1 MFDFVLQR
9 SFLEAFV
16 VIGVA
21 VTVIGIYWRIIL
33 IGGAALAFF
42 VIVAN
47 HTSEAEVKPNV
58 EITQSVPVVQPNQE
72 VLKEVIISPPVKQ
85 VDPRRAEYVRDC
97 VAHGFA
103 KQWCRDNWDDKLEK
117 EE

>member
-21 VTVIGIYWRIIL
+21 ITVIGIYWRIIL
-33 IGGAALAFF
+33 IGGAALALI

-47 HTSEAEVKPNV
+47 HTSEAEVKPT
-58 EITQSVPVVQPNQE
+58 IQIAQVVQPNQE
-72 VLKEVIISPPVKQ
+72 VIREVIISTPEKP

-97 VAHGFA
+97 VSHGFD
-103 KQWCRDNWDDKLEK
+103 KQWCKDNWDDKLEK
-117 EE
+117 DE

>member
-16 VIGVA
+16 VIGIA
-21 VTVIGIYWRIIL
+21 ITVIGIYWRIIL
-33 IGGAALAFF
+33 IGGAALALI

-47 HTSEAEVKPNV
+47 HTSEAEVKPTIQVAQVV
-58 EITQSVPVVQPNQE
+58 EHKQE
-72 VLKEVIISPPVKQ
+72 VAKEVIISLPVKY

-97 VAHGFA
+97 VSHGFD
-103 KQWCRDNWDDKLEK
+103 KQWCKDNWDDKLEK
-117 EE
+117 DE

>member
-16 VIGVA
+16 VIGIA
-21 VTVIGIYWRIIL
+21 ITVIGIYWRIIL
-33 IGGAALAFF
+33 IGGAALAFI
-42 VIVAN
+42 VILVN
-47 HTSEAEVKPNV
+47 HTPETEVKSNV
-58 EITQSVPVVQPNQE
+58 QVAQVVQPKQE
-72 VLKEVIISPPVKQ
+72 VIREVIISTPEKP

-97 VAHGFA
+97 VSYGFA
-103 KQWCRDNWDDKLEK
+103 KQWCKDNWDDKLEK

>member
-21 VTVIGIYWRIIL
+21 ITVIGIYWRIIL
-33 IGGAALAFF
+33 IGGAALALI

-47 HTSEAEVKPNV
+47 HTSEAEVKPTIQVAQVV
-58 EITQSVPVVQPNQE
+58 EHKQE
-72 VLKEVIISPPVKQ
+72 VAKEVIISTPEKP

-97 VAHGFA
+97 VSHGFD
-103 KQWCRDNWDDKLEK
+103 KQWCKDNWDDKLEK
-117 EE
+117 DE

>member
-21 VTVIGIYWRIIL
+21 ITVIGIYWRIIL
-33 IGGAALAFF
+33 IGGAALAF
-42 VIVAN
+42 IVVLVN
-47 HTSEAEVKPNV
+47 HTPEMEVKPNV
-58 EITQSVPVVQPNQE
+58 QVAQVVQSKQE
-72 VLKEVIISPPVKQ
+72 VIKEVIISTPEKP

-97 VAHGFA
+97 VSYGFA
-103 KQWCRDNWDDKLEK
+103 KQWCKDNWDDKLEK
-117 EE
+117 DE

>member
-21 VTVIGIYWRIIL
+21 ITVIGIYWRIIL
-33 IGGAALAFF
+33 IGGAALAF
-42 VIVAN
+42 IVVLVN
-47 HTSEAEVKPNV
+47 HTPEMEVKPNPQV
-58 EITQSVPVVQPNQE
+58 AQVVQPKQE
-72 VLKEVIISPPVKQ
+72 VIREVIISPPEKP

-97 VAHGFA
+97 VSHGFD
-103 KQWCRDNWDDKLEK
+103 KQWCKDNWDDKLEK
-117 EE
+117 DE

>member
-21 VTVIGIYWRIIL
+21 ITVIGIYWRIIL
-33 IGGAALAFF
+33 IGGAALALI

-47 HTSEAEVKPNV
+47 HTSEAEIKPT
-58 EITQSVPVVQPNQE
+58 IQIAQVVQSNQE
-72 VLKEVIISPPVKQ
+72 VIKEVIISPSVKY
-85 VDPRRAEYVRDC
+85 VDSRRDEYVRDC
-97 VAHGFA
+97 VSYGFA
-103 KQWCRDNWDDKLEK
+103 KQWCKDNWDDKLEK

>member
-1 MFDFVLQR
+1 MLDFVLQR

-47 HTSEAEVKPNV
+47 HTSEAEVKPNIQV
-58 EITQSVPVVQPNQE
+58 AQVVQPKQE
-72 VLKEVIISPPVKQ
+72 AIREVIISTSEKS

-97 VAHGFA
+97 VSHGFD
-103 KQWCRDNWDDKLEK
+103 KQWCKDNWDDKLEK
-117 EE
+117 DE

>member
-21 VTVIGIYWRIIL
+21 ITVIGIYWRIIL
-33 IGGAALAFF
+33 IGGAALALI
-42 VIVAN
+42 VIVAT
-47 HTSEAEVKPNV
+47 HTSEAEIKPNV
-58 EITQSVPVVQPNQE
+58 QVAQVVQPKQE
-72 VLKEVIISPPVKQ
+72 IVKEFIISTPEKP

-97 VAHGFA
+97 VGYGFD
-103 KQWCRDNWDDKLEK
+103 KQWCKDNWDDKLEK

>member
-21 VTVIGIYWRIIL
+21 ITVIGIYWRIIL
-33 IGGAALAFF
+33 IGGAALALI

-47 HTSEAEVKPNV
+47 HTSEAEVKPTIQVAQVV
-58 EITQSVPVVQPNQE
+58 EQKQE
-72 VLKEVIISPPVKQ
+72 IAKEVIISPPVKY
-85 VDPRRAEYVRDC
+85 VDPRRDEYVRDC
-97 VAHGFA
+97 VSYGFA
-103 KQWCRDNWDDKLEK
+103 KQWCKDNWDDKLEK
-117 EE
+117 DE

>member
-21 VTVIGIYWRIIL
+21 ITVIGIYWRIIL
-33 IGGAALAFF
+33 IGGAALAFI
-42 VIVAN
+42 VILVN
-47 HTSEAEVKPNV
+47 HTPETEVKSNV
-58 EITQSVPVVQPNQE
+58 QVAQVVQPKQE
-72 VLKEVIISPPVKQ
+72 VIREVIISTPEKP

-97 VAHGFA
+97 VSHGFD
-103 KQWCRDNWDDKLEK
+103 KQWCKDNWDDKLEK
-117 EE
+117 DE

>member
-16 VIGVA
+16 VVGV
-21 VTVIGIYWRIIL
+21 VITVIGIYWRIIF
-33 IGGAALAFF
+33 IGGAALVFF
-42 VIVAN
+42 VVVVN
-47 HTSEAEVKPNV
+47 HMSKVEVEP
-58 EITQSVPVVQPNQE
+58 ISQVVQPKQE
-72 VLKEVIISPPVKQ
+72 IVEEVIISTFEKP

-97 VAHGFA
+97 VSYGFA
-103 KQWCRDNWDDKLEK
+103 KQWCKDNWDDKLEK

>member
-21 VTVIGIYWRIIL
+21 ITVIGIYWRIIL
-33 IGGAALAFF
+33 IGGAALAFI
-42 VIVAN
+42 VILVN
-47 HTSEAEVKPNV
+47 HTPETEVKPN
-58 EITQSVPVVQPNQE
+58 IQIAQVVQPKQE
-72 VLKEVIISPPVKQ
+72 VIREVIISTPEKP

-97 VAHGFA
+97 VSHGFD
-103 KQWCRDNWDDKLEK
+103 KQWCKDNWDDKLEK
-117 EE
+117 DE

>member
-21 VTVIGIYWRIIL
+21 ITVIGIYWRIIL

-47 HTSEAEVKPNV
+47 HTSEAEVKPNFQV
-58 EITQSVPVVQPNQE
+58 AQVVQPKQE
-72 VLKEVIISPPVKQ
+72 VIREVIISTPEKP

-97 VAHGFA
+97 VSHGFD
-103 KQWCRDNWDDKLEK
+103 KQWCKDNWDDKLEK
-117 EE
+117 DE

>member
-21 VTVIGIYWRIIL
+21 ITVIGIYWRIIL
-33 IGGAALAFF
+33 IGGAALALI

-47 HTSEAEVKPNV
+47 HTSEAEVKPNIQV
-58 EITQSVPVVQPNQE
+58 AQVQPNQE
-72 VLKEVIISPPVKQ
+72 VIKEVVVNPTPVKY
-85 VDPRRAEYVRDC
+85 VDPRRDEYVRDC
-97 VAHGFA
+97 ISYGFA
-103 KQWCRDNWDDKLEK
+103 KQWCKDNWDDKLEK
-117 EE
+117 DE

>member
-21 VTVIGIYWRIIL
+21 ITVIGIYWRIIL

-58 EITQSVPVVQPNQE
+58 QVAQVVQPKQE
-72 VLKEVIISPPVKQ
+72 VIREVIISTPEKP
-85 VDPRRAEYVRDC
+85 VDPRRDEYVRDC
-97 VAHGFA
+97 VSYGFA
-103 KQWCRDNWDDKLEK
+103 KQWCKDNWDDKLEK
-117 EE
+117 DE

>member
-21 VTVIGIYWRIIL
+21 ITVIGIYWRIIL
-33 IGGAALAFF
+33 IGGAALALI

-47 HTSEAEVKPNV
+47 HTSEAEVKPTIQV
-58 EITQSVPVVQPNQE
+58 AQVVQPNQE
-72 VLKEVIISPPVKQ
+72 VIREVIISTPEKP

-97 VAHGFA
+97 VSHGFD
-103 KQWCRDNWDDKLEK
+103 KQWCKDNWDDKLEK
-117 EE
+117 DE

>member
-21 VTVIGIYWRIIL
+21 ITVIGIYWRIIL
-33 IGGAALAFF
+33 IGGAALAF
-42 VIVAN
+42 IVVLVN
-47 HTSEAEVKPNV
+47 HTPETEVKPNV
-58 EITQSVPVVQPNQE
+58 QVAQVVQPKQE
-72 VLKEVIISPPVKQ
+72 VIKEVIINTPEKP

-97 VAHGFA
+97 VSYGFA
-103 KQWCRDNWDDKLEK
+103 KQWCKDNWDDKLEK
-117 EE
+117 DE

>member
-1 MFDFVLQR
+1 MVDFVLQR

-47 HTSEAEVKPNV
+47 HTSEAEVKPTV
-58 EITQSVPVVQPNQE
+58 QVAQVVQEKQE
-72 VLKEVIISPPVKQ
+72 VVKEVIISPPVKQ
-85 VDPRRAEYVRDC
+85 IDPRRDEYVRDC
-97 VAHGFA
+97 VGYGFS
-103 KQWCRDNWDDKLEK
+103 KQWCKDNWDDKLEK

>member
-16 VIGVA
+16 VIGIA

-33 IGGAALAFF
+33 IGGSMLAFF
-42 VIVAN
+42 VILAN
-47 HTSEAEVKPNV
+47 HTSEVEVKPTIQV
-58 EITQSVPVVQPNQE
+58 AQVVQSKQE
-72 VLKEVIISPPVKQ
+72 VAKEFIISTPEKP

-97 VAHGFA
+97 VSFGFA
-103 KQWCRDNWDDKLEK
+103 KQWCKDNWDDKLEK

>member
-1 MFDFVLQR
+1 MIDFVLQR

-21 VTVIGIYWRIIL
+21 VIVIGIYWRIIF

-47 HTSEAEVKPNV
+47 HTSEAEVKPNIQV
-58 EITQSVPVVQPNQE
+58 AQVVQPKQE
-72 VLKEVIISPPVKQ
+72 VIREVIISTPEKP

-97 VAHGFA
+97 VSHGFD
-103 KQWCRDNWDDKLEK
+103 KQWCKDNWDDKLEK
-117 EE
+117 DE